1 MSVAE
6 WETAYNQL
14 KALIGV
20 IPSTSTDTNV
30 SAVRTAVQSALTAAR
45 TGLVAALNAESTPS

>member
-1 MSVAE
+1 MTVAE

-30 SAVRTAVQSALTAAR
+30 TAVRTAVQSALTAAR
-45 TGLVAALNAESTPS
+45 TGLVAALNAESS